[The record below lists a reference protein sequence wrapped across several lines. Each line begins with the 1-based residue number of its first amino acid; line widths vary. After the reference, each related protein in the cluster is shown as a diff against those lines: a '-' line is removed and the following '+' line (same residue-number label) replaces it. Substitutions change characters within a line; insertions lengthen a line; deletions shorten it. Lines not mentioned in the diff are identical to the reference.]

1 VIATT
6 RLALWLVAATAT
18 IAFVAADKLNNERTS
33 NDQGESAAPNH
44 SPSSVTDSAEPRPR
58 LAVRSA
64 ARDPFSPPPPPAPPP
79 TPPPAPVIAP
89 PPAPPLPLALPF
101 RYFGRMTA
109 PDGTMGELVE
119 SNGRLLAAQKGEV
132 IDEVYRIDE
141 VGDAEIVFMHLPTQ
155 QRLSLPIP
163 PP

>member
-1 VIATT
+1 MIATT
-6 RLALWLVAATAT
+6 RLVLWLGAAATV
-18 IAFVAADKLNNERTS
+18 AFVAVDKMLVEPDAS
-33 NDQGESAAPNH
+33 NRKEKSAAPSRLPAPEVN
-44 SPSSVTDSAEPRPR
+44 TALPRDR
-58 LAVRSA
+58 LILRPAS
-64 ARDPFSPPPPPAPPP
+64 RDPFSPPAPPAPPPAPPP
-79 TPPPAPVIAP
+79 PPVVTP

-119 SNGRLLAAQKGEV
+119 SNGRLLAAQKGEL
-132 IDEVYRIDE
+132 IDEIYRIDE